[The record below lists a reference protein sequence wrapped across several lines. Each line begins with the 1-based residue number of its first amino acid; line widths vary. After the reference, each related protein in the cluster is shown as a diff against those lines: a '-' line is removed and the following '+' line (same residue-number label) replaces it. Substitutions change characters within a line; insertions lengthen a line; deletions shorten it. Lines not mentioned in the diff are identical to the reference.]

1 MFRSRPS
8 ENGLCMA
15 HSQQLNSDE
24 AKTHARPED
33 PKTNTRPL
41 GNGEREQPD
50 ATRAEEKLGEVSGH

>member
-1 MFRSRPS
+1 
-8 ENGLCMA
+8 MA

-33 PKTNTRPL
+33 PKSNTRPP

-50 ATRAEEKLGEVSGH
+50 ATRAEEKLVEVSGH